1 MKLRVYKNDWFFNMG
16 IVGFLNILNKAEV
29 KNQVAISEDYIEFN
43 SCLLENFHHYYFD
56 YFMNDNRDYDAYES
70 INGRLDYHANNIKNN
85 KDIKKSVEKI
95 DKLLKERCDEIKN
108 FNPYE
113 YDELKRIQK
122 EIKTIK
128 KESDKDRIENLIK
141 QIKEIL
147 EIDSIKQRVQYENYR
162 KIVRDNYFGQ
172 VSFLNNS
179 CKSYSIKQLK
189 DMLYKDYIS
198 TIVDYQ
204 NLKSLIDN
212 LEDINELYNYIN
224 INIDRENIDLDL
236 KKLLITLNKK
246 IEKDK
251 DVNKI
256 VKFILNK
263 LNYKYCDLCGEY
275 HQKVYKY
282 EEKIFGILALSN
294 VNMNQLWKF
303 ENDYLICAI
312 CKLILFCTPAGVIQT
327 KDDSY
332 NSDDKQFYRFVN
344 IDGDIDDIY
353 KSNNYLRIKRECE
366 TPFNELI
373 QDIVCDNIKK
383 SEWILGNILFLEFKI
398 SANQGRKKCV
408 LNYFNMPTYLAKFFV
423 NEDGKNSKLIQSIY
437 NQKFKANV
445 VDILLKNRDLKHLI
459 NISLRERIK
468 ENLEDSKKIK
478 ISTSDCY
485 KAIKVRALINS
496 YKKGI
501 YGMNDKKLNVVKY
514 AGHEIRDYYVNDNA
528 KNVKNKINGIAYK
541 LLNAIKVGNKKDF
554 MDTVLRIFMSAE
566 KSVPSVFIEIM
577 AEKDLDFESIGHAFI
592 TGLISEKYE
601 AKNDDNK

>member
-128 KESDKDRIENLIK
+128 KESDIDRIENLIK

-179 CKSYSIKQLK
+179 CKSYSIK
-189 DMLYKDYIS
+189 
-198 TIVDYQ
+198 
-204 NLKSLIDN
+204 
-212 LEDINELYNYIN
+212 
-224 INIDRENIDLDL
+224 
-236 KKLLITLNKK
+236 LITLNKK